1 MNAHAR
7 HNTKDLK
14 PVRNLA
20 VDRIVSDEF
29 FPEPLMDAV
38 QDVYEAFLQLTT
50 DKARP
55 VRTNKVTEA
64 SNYKNADFVR
74 GKLWELARNGYIAAY
89 RKNGKWLWCHHECVA
104 RMLKVEPQLKW
115 SYEQLEKRQVIAD
128 WDDNGKPIKIDGQ
141 PI

>member
-38 QDVYEAFLQLTT
+38 QDVYEAFLQLTA

-55 VRTNKVTEA
+55 VRTSKVTEA

-89 RKNGKWLWCHHECVA
+89 RRKGRWMWCRKECVVG
-104 RMLKVEPQLKW
+104 MLKVQPQLKM
-115 SYEQLEKRQVIAD
+115 SFDQLPKR
-128 WDDNGKPIKIDGQ
+128 PDGQ